1 MFGPWWYG
9 GRGWG
14 WGARLGFCP
23 WTGLPR
29 GWRWYSAPY
38 YGTWPY
44 YNNYYPYAYNYA
56 SMPYGWPY
64 YSGYYPYG
72 TGWSSQTYPSFGT
85 ASTTRMAGE
94 APSSREALENEYRYL
109 QERIEEVKK
118 RLEELKK

>member
-9 GRGWG
+9 GMGWG
-14 WGARLGFCP
+14 WGARLGYCP

-38 YGTWPY
+38 YRTWPY
-44 YNNYYPYAYNYA
+44 YNYYPYAYNYA
-56 SMPYGWPY
+56 TMPYGWPY
-64 YSGYYPYG
+64 YSYYYPYG
-72 TGWSSQTYPSFGT
+72 TGWFSQTYPSFGT
-85 ASTTRMAGE
+85 TSTTQMPGG

>member
-72 TGWSSQTYPSFGT
+72 TGWSSQTYSSFGT
-85 ASTTRMAGE
+85 ASTTQMAGE
-94 APSSREALENEYRYL
+94 SPASREALENEYRYL